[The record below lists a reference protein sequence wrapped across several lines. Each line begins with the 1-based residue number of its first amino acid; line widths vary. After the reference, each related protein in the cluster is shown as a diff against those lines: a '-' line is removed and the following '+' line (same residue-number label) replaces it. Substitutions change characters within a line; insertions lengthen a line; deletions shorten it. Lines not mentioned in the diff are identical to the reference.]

1 MLSLYRKMG
10 SEGHENF
17 QETRKAGW
25 VSIKAQSGQGQCTAS
40 GALALILQSTDFAVE
55 STISLSNLYML
66 PVGDSLPF

>member
-25 VSIKAQSGQGQCTAS
+25 VSIKARSGQGQCTAS
-40 GALALILQSTDFAVE
+40 GALALTLQNIDFAVE
-55 STISLSNLYML
+55 STISLLNLYML
-66 PVGDSLPF
+66 PVGHSLDF